1 MESKSVSVIIPAYN
15 EESAIGSVLEELLRE
30 MSAWNRNNV
39 EIIVIND
46 GSSDD
51 TAKIVS
57 QFEKVRLVNHRK
69 NKGYGSAIKTGIREA
84 AGDIIVWYDAD
95 GQHRP
100 EDLLKLIT
108 KMDEEDL
115 DYCIGIRDRDS
126 YEEKSRRLGKKILK
140 GILRFIVKE
149 DLKDFNSGMR
159 GFKREVIMPY
169 LSLLPNTF
177 GASTVTT
184 LLMLEQ
190 EHYGG
195 EVSITVRKRTGKS
208 SVKQVRDG
216 FRTIALILQIIILFQ
231 PMRILG
237 KCGLGLCMI
246 GTLYGILCALQ
257 WRGGIPTL
265 ASILI
270 IFGFQLICFG
280 VLSDQISKIRKQE
293 FEKHYIYPKN

>member
-1 MESKSVSVIIPAYN
+1 MGNKSVSIIIPAYN
-15 EESAIGSVLEELLRE
+15 EAAAIKMVLSELLSE
-30 MSAWNRNNV
+30 TAKWEETV
-39 EIIVIND
+39 EIVVIND

-51 TAKIVS
+51 TAQIVGAV
-57 QFEKVRLVNHRK
+57 EGVRLINHRK
-69 NKGYGSAIKTGIREA
+69 NKGYGAALKTGIRGA
-84 AGDIIVWYDAD
+84 KGDIIVWYDAD

-100 EDLLKLIT
+100 EDLRKLIT
-108 KMDEEDL
+108 KMNKEDL
-115 DYCIGIRDRDS
+115 DYCIGVRDRDS
-126 YEEKSRRLGKKILK
+126 YEEKSRRLGKKVLK
-140 GILRFIVKE
+140 EILRFITKE

-159 GFKREVIMPY
+159 GFKKEVIMLY

-195 EVSITVRKRTGKS
+195 EVSITARKRMGKS
-208 SVKQVRDG
+208 SVKQVQDG
-216 FRTIALILQIIILFQ
+216 FRTIALIFQIIILFQ

-237 KCGLGLCMI
+237 KCGLGLCVV
-246 GTLYGILCALQ
+246 GALYGILRAFQ
-257 WRGGIPTL
+257 WQGGVPTL
-265 ASILI
+265 SAILI

>member
-1 MESKSVSVIIPAYN
+1 MESKSVSIIIPAYN
-15 EESAIGSVLEELLRE
+15 EESAIGSVLKELLKE
-30 MSAWNRNNV
+30 MSVWNRDQI

-51 TAKIVS
+51 TAKIVGG
-57 QFEKVRLVNHRK
+57 FEQVRLLNHRN
-69 NKGYGSAIKTGIREA
+69 NKGYGAAIKTGIREA
-84 AGDIIVWYDAD
+84 AGDLIVWYDAD

-100 EDLLKLIT
+100 KDLYKLIT

-115 DYCIGIRDRDS
+115 DYCIGIRDCNS
-126 YEEKSRRLGKKILK
+126 YEVRSRRLGKKILK

-159 GFKREVIMPY
+159 GFKREIIMPY

-195 EVSITVRKRTGKS
+195 EVSITARKRTGKS
-208 SVKQVRDG
+208 SVRQIRDG
-216 FRTIALILQIIILFQ
+216 FRTIALIFQVIILFQ

-237 KCGLGLCMI
+237 KCGLGMCVI
-246 GTLYGILCALQ
+246 GTLYGILRAIQ
-257 WRGGIPTL
+257 WENGIPIL

-270 IFGFQLICFG
+270 MFGFQLICFG

-293 FEKHYIYPKN
+293 FEKYYIYPKN

>member
-1 MESKSVSVIIPAYN
+1 MGNKSVSIIIPAYN
-15 EESAIGSVLEELLRE
+15 EEAAIGMVLSELLSE
-30 MSAWNRNNV
+30 TAKWEGETV
-39 EIIVIND
+39 EIVVIND

-51 TAKIVS
+51 TAQIVGGI
-57 QFEKVRLVNHRK
+57 EGVRLINHRK
-69 NKGYGSAIKTGIREA
+69 NKGYGAALKTGIRGA
-84 AGDIIVWYDAD
+84 TGDIIVWYDAD

-100 EDLLKLIT
+100 EDLRKLIT
-108 KMDEEDL
+108 KMNEEDL
-115 DYCIGIRDRDS
+115 DYCIGVRDRDS
-126 YEEKSRRLGKKILK
+126 YEEKSRRLGKKVLK
-140 GILRFIVKE
+140 EILRFITKE

-159 GFKREVIMPY
+159 GFKKEVIMLY

-195 EVSITVRKRTGKS
+195 EVSITARKRTGKS

-216 FRTIALILQIIILFQ
+216 FRTIALIFQIIILFQ

-237 KCGLGLCMI
+237 KCGLGLCVV
-246 GTLYGILCALQ
+246 GALYGILRALQ
-257 WRGGIPTL
+257 WENGIPTL
-265 ASILI
+265 SSILI